1 MIFRTIQN
9 CVKEIS
15 CWRTKPIV
23 SVLHLPYYIMSE
35 ERNIEMPLRKIIL
48 TILMRSQI
56 MDRMTDV
63 WVIESRV
70 SNQQWHQ

>member
-1 MIFRTIQN
+1 
-9 CVKEIS
+9 
-15 CWRTKPIV
+15 
-23 SVLHLPYYIMSE
+23 
-35 ERNIEMPLRKIIL
+35 MPLRNIIL